1 MLLSLYISRFVN
13 ISVEATETLSADKHP
28 SIHLVI
34 PLRQQLIKL
43 SQPDPYNCDAIA
55 KLKEFQNYYGVM
67 PKPMCQKCGTND
79 NVIPSV
85 RGKPSQEL
93 AMYAEEGYVKLS
105 GCTTT
110 HTGWC
115 KKCEQWTG

>member
-1 MLLSLYISRFVN
+1 MMYIFSRRYFYLFYYTVVSFLFLSIDV
-13 ISVEATETLSADKHP
+13 IMAETKRTTGLSEEKFA
-28 SIHLVI
+28 
-34 PLRQQLIKL
+34 
-43 SQPDPYNCDAIA
+43 
-55 KLKEFQNYYGVM
+55 EFQNYYGVM